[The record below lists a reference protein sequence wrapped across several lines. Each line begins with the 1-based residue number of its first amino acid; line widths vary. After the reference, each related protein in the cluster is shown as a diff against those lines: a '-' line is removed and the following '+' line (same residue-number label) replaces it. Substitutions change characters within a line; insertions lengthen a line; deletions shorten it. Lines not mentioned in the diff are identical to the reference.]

1 MNTEI
6 KGVHVEITD
15 EIRDF
20 VDKKMAR
27 LDFAREYIIDMLFSF
42 SQESRE
48 FRLEVNVNFRWGHSI
63 HVRVD
68 SYDMFEGIDRLFDK
82 MEFKIQKEKGKV
94 QEHKG
99 RDTVRTVESAEQ

>member
-20 VDKKMAR
+20 LDKKMSR
-27 LDFAREYIIDMLFSF
+27 LDFAKDYIIDMLFSF
-42 SQESRE
+42 SQEKRE
-48 FRLEVNVNFRWGHSI
+48 FRLEVNINFRWGHSI

-68 SYDMFEGIDRLFDK
+68 SFDMFGGIDRLFDK
-82 MEFKIQKEKGKV
+82 MEFNIQKEKSKI

-99 RDTVRTVESAEQ
+99 QDTVRTVENAEL